1 MPQPPA
7 DDLAARPIRGRGLVR
22 TAVVIGLV
30 CVGVY
35 EQTMYEY
42 HDVGLW
48 WDVLVL
54 PVCLAALGWPVA
66 KRPAWFTAELRTAV
80 PAGLTVILWAL
91 YATGVLH
98 GRDTS
103 LTVFATLLGLQLI
116 AVRDCRPRWVV
127 ACSLLVGAASVLQA
141 DMVIPFPSA
150 CMAAVGGYLRAVD
163 NRRRAAVAA
172 TQRAERLAMAADL
185 HDFVAHHVTG
195 ILMQARMAQM
205 IRTAD
210 PDQLDQLLDGVVH
223 GATEALASMRR
234 TVGFLRDSLDQTAAG
249 QAAAD
254 RRVGSLA
261 SLPELVEG
269 FGGPVGPKAA
279 LHRDPS
285 VPDDL
290 PYDVQVAAYRVVQE
304 ALTNIR
310 RHAAD
315 ATEVAV
321 HLAHDGQSL
330 QVTVLDDG
338 KGGTALPAAA
348 RGGGFGLVGLTE
360 RVTALGGE
368 LRTGPRPDRGWQV
381 TAVLPA
387 TVGNPAL
394 EADPGAGG
402 AGAAGV
408 RIAYG

>member
-1 MPQPPA
+1 MTQSPA
-7 DDLAARPIRGRGLVR
+7 DDLAARPIRGRGILRATVVAMLVL
-22 TAVVIGLV
+22 AA
-30 CVGVY
+30 Y
-35 EQTMYEY
+35 WEQTANPYY
-42 HDVGLW
+42 HVSLW
-48 WDVLVL
+48 WDLLVL
-54 PVCLAALGWPVA
+54 PVCLVALAWPVA

-80 PAGLTVILWAL
+80 PAGVAL
-91 YATGVLH
+91 IVFVLCATDVARGDDL
-98 GRDTS
+98 S
-103 LTVFATLLGLQLI
+103 FAVSGALSGLQLI

-127 ACSLLVGAASVLQA
+127 GCSLLVGVALLVTSGPPGIFQAAG
-141 DMVIPFPSA
+141 
-150 CMAAVGGYLRAVD
+150 MAALGGYLRALGA
-163 NRRRAAVAA
+163 RRRAAVAA
-172 TQRAERLAMAADL
+172 TRRAERLAMAADL

-205 IRTAD
+205 IGTTD
-210 PDQLDQLLDGVVH
+210 PDQLAKLLDGVVN
-223 GATEALASMRR
+223 GATETLASMRR
-234 TVGFLRDSLDQTAAG
+234 SVGFLRDSLEETAAG
-249 QAAAD
+249 KAAAD
-254 RRVGSLA
+254 RRVGTLA

-269 FGGPVGPKAA
+269 SGGPVGPQAV

-321 HLAHDGQSL
+321 HLTHDGQAL
-330 QVTVLDDG
+330 EVTVLDNG

-368 LRTGPRPDRGWQV
+368 LRTGPRPERGWQV

-387 TVGNPAL
+387 TAGEAAL
-394 EADPGAGG
+394 EAGADVGAGP
-402 AGAAGV
+402 AGV
-408 RIAYG
+408 RIAYS

>member
-1 MPQPPA
+1 MTQPPA
-7 DDLAARPIRGRGLVR
+7 DDLAARPIRGRGVLRATVVAMLVF
-22 TAVVIGLV
+22 AA
-30 CVGVY
+30 Y
-35 EQTMYEY
+35 WEQTANPYY
-42 HDVGLW
+42 HVSLW
-48 WDVLVL
+48 WDLLVL
-54 PVCLAALGWPVA
+54 PFCLVALAWPVA

-80 PAGLTVILWAL
+80 PAGLAL
-91 YATGVLH
+91 IISVLRMIDVVH
-98 GRDTS
+98 GDDLS
-103 LTVFATLLGLQLI
+103 FAVSGALSGLQLI

-127 ACSLLVGAASVLQA
+127 GCSLLVGVALFLGGGPTVFAGVG
-141 DMVIPFPSA
+141 
-150 CMAAVGGYLRAVD
+150 MAALGGYLRALAK
-163 NRRRAAVAA
+163 RRRAAVAA

-205 IRTAD
+205 LRTAD
-210 PDQLDQLLDGVVH
+210 PEQLERLLEGVVH

-234 TVGFLRDSLDQTAAG
+234 TVGFLRDSLEETAEG
-249 QAAAD
+249 KAAND
-254 RRVGSLA
+254 RRVGTVA

-269 FGGPVGPKAA
+269 FGGPIGPQAVF
-279 LHRDPS
+279 HRDES

-321 HLAHDGQSL
+321 HLTHDGQAL
-330 QVTVLDDG
+330 EVTVLDDG

-387 TVGNPAL
+387 SAGDAAL
-394 EADPGAGG
+394 EAGADVGAGP
-402 AGAAGV
+402 AGV
-408 RIAYG
+408 RIAYS

>member
-1 MPQPPA
+1 MTQPPA
-7 DDLAARPIRGRGLVR
+7 EDLAARPIRGRGILRATVVAMLVF
-22 TAVVIGLV
+22 AA
-30 CVGVY
+30 Y
-35 EQTMYEY
+35 WEQTANPYY
-42 HDVGLW
+42 HVSLW
-48 WDVLVL
+48 WDLLVL
-54 PVCLAALGWPVA
+54 PVCLVALAWPVA

-80 PAGLTVILWAL
+80 PAGLAL
-91 YATGVLH
+91 IISVLRMTDVVH
-98 GRDTS
+98 GDDS
-103 LTVFATLLGLQLI
+103 SFAVSGALSGLQLI

-127 ACSLLVGAASVLQA
+127 GRSLLVGVALLAQSG
-141 DMVIPFPSA
+141 PFGVFQGA
-150 CMAAVGGYLRAVD
+150 GMAALGGYLRALAK
-163 NRRRAAVAA
+163 RRRAAVAA

-205 IRTAD
+205 VRTTD
-210 PDQLDQLLDGVVH
+210 PEQLETLLEGVVH
-223 GATEALASMRR
+223 GAAETLASMRR
-234 TVGFLRDSLDQTAAG
+234 TVGFLRDSLEETAEG
-249 QAAAD
+249 KAAAD
-254 RRVGSLA
+254 RRIGTLA
-261 SLPELVEG
+261 SLPELVQG
-269 FGGPVGPKAA
+269 FGGPIGPQAV
-279 LHRDPS
+279 LHRDES

-290 PYDVQVAAYRVVQE
+290 PYDIQVAAYRVVQE

-321 HLAHDGQSL
+321 HLAHDGRAL
-330 QVTVLDDG
+330 EVAVLDNG

-387 TVGNPAL
+387 AAGDPAL
-394 EADPGAGG
+394 EADPGAGV
-402 AGAAGV
+402 GAAGV
-408 RIAYG
+408 RIAYS